1 MNLVNTFIYRLN
13 TIIQVIDL
21 LLQFVLVNNAG
32 LGRIVFLHDT
42 VLFSGKSLFLI
53 HKTVECCF
61 IEPVHSIGKGFT
73 AVLVKADRKTLDRI
87 AEGNHSVQ
95 LVGDSVTLCGH
106 GIYLL
111 PAVFYLL
118 LTLGDLIL
126 TDSRDTLLITADH
139 ALHKGNTAESCRK
152 HTVGIFQLV
161 SLSGQCFDFRSVAV
175 YLVRLV
181 CNFFI
186 KGVDTALMMF
196 RFGIQKRKK
205 FSRLLN
211 IVLIAM
217 LLSLRLFSAKFF
229 LCVYGRLV
237 CCSFIV
243 IILYGH
249 WLPHFLLL
257 TKTMIPAVTAVTT
270 ALVMIINFFIVRIS
284 FLFQFSQRSACP

>member
-53 HKTVECCF
+53 NKTVECRF

-87 AEGNHSVQ
+87 AEGNNPVQ
-95 LVGDSVTLCGH
+95 LVRDSVTLCGH

-118 LTLGDLIL
+118 LTLGDLVL
-126 TDSRDTLLITADH
+126 TDSRDTFLITANH
-139 ALHKGNTAESCRK
+139 ALHKRNTAESSRK

-161 SLSGQCFDFRSVAV
+161 SLSGEGFDLRLVAV
-175 YLVRLV
+175 YLIRLV

-186 KGVDTALMMF
+186 K
-196 RFGIQKRKK
+196 
-205 FSRLLN
+205 
-211 IVLIAM
+211 
-217 LLSLRLFSAKFF
+217 
-229 LCVYGRLV
+229 
-237 CCSFIV
+237 
-243 IILYGH
+243 
-249 WLPHFLLL
+249 
-257 TKTMIPAVTAVTT
+257 
-270 ALVMIINFFIVRIS
+270 
-284 FLFQFSQRSACP
+284 

>member
-1 MNLVNTFIYRLN
+1 MNLVNTLVNRLDTLRKRIY
-13 TIIQVIDL
+13 L

-118 LTLGDLIL
+118 LTLWNFLL
-126 TDSRDTLLITADH
+126 TDSRDTFLVTADH
-139 ALHKGNTAESCRK
+139 ALHKGNTAESC
-152 HTVGIFQLV
+152 
-161 SLSGQCFDFRSVAV
+161 
-175 YLVRLV
+175 
-181 CNFFI
+181 
-186 KGVDTALMMF
+186 
-196 RFGIQKRKK
+196 
-205 FSRLLN
+205 
-211 IVLIAM
+211 
-217 LLSLRLFSAKFF
+217 
-229 LCVYGRLV
+229 
-237 CCSFIV
+237 
-243 IILYGH
+243 
-249 WLPHFLLL
+249 
-257 TKTMIPAVTAVTT
+257 
-270 ALVMIINFFIVRIS
+270 
-284 FLFQFSQRSACP
+284 